1 MSIHAALNNCNKQLI
16 YNIDSVPLLMYEI
29 QSLIRRNNC
38 FLKVSDM
45 NMKSRRFL
53 IYITKL
59 NIPKKILIKKKK
71 TNKVLRPSPFLLRS
85 LRQTDLN
92 ASRFLISE
100 FRLEGKLFGK
110 FLWHEEVPATS
121 RLPRQHVCRRS

>member
-59 NIPKKILIKKKK
+59 NIPKKNLIKKK
-71 TNKVLRPSPFLLRS
+71 NKENFAP
-85 LRQTDLN
+85 
-92 ASRFLISE
+92 
-100 FRLEGKLFGK
+100 
-110 FLWHEEVPATS
+110 
-121 RLPRQHVCRRS
+121 LPIFAPQS